1 MKSPIAFVTI
11 LTAGAL
17 MAQTSAPA
25 QEGSA
30 NHQGRALQG
39 MLQRMTKDLNLTAD
53 QQNQVKNILQS
64 SREQTKALQPKLRE
78 ERSALRDAVKTDA
91 EQKIDQ
97 ITRQNAELN
106 AEASAIH
113 AKTMAKI
120 YTVLTPEQKAKFDQR
135 FENGFW
141 RHRDNARRS
150 NRG

>member
-1 MKSPIAFVTI
+1 MKLSIAFATI

-17 MAQTSAPA
+17 LAQTPAPA
-25 QEGSA
+25 QEGAA
-30 NHQGRALQG
+30 NHHAGARQG

-53 QQNQVKNILQS
+53 QQSQVKNILQS
-64 SREQTKALQPKLRE
+64 SREQTKAIQPKLRE
-78 ERSALRDAVKTDA
+78 ERSALRDAVKSDS

-106 AEASAIH
+106 AEAAAIH

-141 RHRDNARRS
+141 RNGHNAKRS